1 MNKYQIQAICQ
12 ITRDI
17 ILLTFD
23 KKIHFGQKPIIWKD
37 ALAIRVSGKSF
48 HMWKPNSL
56 TTLSPNV
63 KWLNVKSLYIINHV

>member
-1 MNKYQIQAICQ
+1 MNKYQIQAIYQ

-48 HMWKPNSL
+48 HM
-56 TTLSPNV
+56 
-63 KWLNVKSLYIINHV
+63 